1 MLYLTIT
8 FKNNMQVTY
17 TAEQLRIT
25 QGFVKIETSTY
36 GNRAIPRDEI
46 KSMRI
51 IMVEEQQ

>member
-8 FKNNMQVTY
+8 FKNNMQATY
-17 TAEQLRIT
+17 MAEQLRIT
-25 QGFVKIETSTY
+25 RGFVKIENSTY

-46 KSMRI
+46 SSMYI